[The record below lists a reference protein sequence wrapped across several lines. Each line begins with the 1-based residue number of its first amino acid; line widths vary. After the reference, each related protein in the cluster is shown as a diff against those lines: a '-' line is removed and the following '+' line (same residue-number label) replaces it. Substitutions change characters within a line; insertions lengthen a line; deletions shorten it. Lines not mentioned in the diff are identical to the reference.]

1 MQRLEYPLE
10 SIWAKALIIGGLTL
24 LMLWPLAR
32 VGSLVSERQEL
43 QHQAYG
49 VISAG
54 FGGSQTI
61 GGPIISVDTQD
72 LVVDS
77 SAKNTAEV
85 WRAGA
90 PARLLSDKLHVE
102 SDVAVEVR
110 RKGIY
115 SIPVYVSRFV
125 VTGQFTPESIAR
137 VLASSVDMRVVP
149 THAAIQLPLPGVK
162 YLRGLTLFS
171 VNGQPLHVT
180 NEEIG
185 GFAALSA
192 PIDLESLDRG
202 TPLNFRLEFEL
213 AGSDSLHFLPL
224 ASDTTVTARIAWPH
238 PDFDG
243 AFLPISHEN
252 SARGYSADW
261 HILEL
266 NRAIPQVWRGATV
279 TNSALLA
286 TSFGVRMFQP
296 SDIYT
301 QNYRAMR
308 YGILFIAITF
318 ACFFACEH
326 VVRGMRLH
334 PMQYLLVG
342 LALATFYLLL
352 LALSEHV
359 GFAIAYTIGAAGL
372 VALITT
378 YIAGAT
384 SNRRA
389 AGWIGAALATAYA
402 VLYVILLS
410 EDYALL
416 FGALLVFAVLAA
428 LMLATRRLDWAAVG
442 RQDSRSDNA

>member
-1 MQRLEYPLE
+1 MQRLVHPFE
-10 SIWAKALIIGGLTL
+10 SIWVKALIIGGLTL

-32 VGSLVSERQEL
+32 VGSLVSERQDL
-43 QHQAYG
+43 QHQAYD

-54 FGGSQTI
+54 FGGPQTI
-61 GGPIISVDTQD
+61 GGPIITVDTQD
-72 LVVDS
+72 LILDP
-77 SAKNTAEV
+77 SAKNTSEV
-85 WRAGA
+85 WRAG
-90 PARLLSDKLHVE
+90 PPMHLLSDTLRIE
-102 SDVAVEVR
+102 TDVAVEVR
-110 RKGIY
+110 SKGIY
-115 SIPVYVSRFV
+115 SVPVYVSKFV
-125 VTGQFTPESIAR
+125 ITGQFTPDSIAR
-137 VLASSVDMRVVP
+137 VLASNVDMRVLP
-149 THAAIQLPLPGVK
+149 SHAAIQLPLPGVK

-180 NEEIG
+180 NEEIS

-192 PIDLESLDRG
+192 PIDLESLDRK

-224 ASDTTVTARIAWPH
+224 ASDTAVSARIAWPH

-243 AFLPISHEN
+243 AFLPISHES
-252 SARGYSADW
+252 SARGYSANW
-261 HILEL
+261 HILDL
-266 NRAIPQVWRGATV
+266 NRALPQMWRGATV
-279 TNSALLA
+279 SNSALLA

-326 VVRGMRLH
+326 VVRGLRLH

-359 GFAIAYTIGAAGL
+359 GFAIAYTIAAAAL

-378 YIAGAT
+378 YISGAT
-384 SNRRA
+384 SNHRA
-389 AGWIGAALATAYA
+389 AGWIGAALATSYA
-402 VLYVILLS
+402 ALFVILLS

-416 FGALLVFAVLAA
+416 FGSLLLFAILAA
-428 LMLATRRLDWAAVG
+428 LMLATRRLNWAAVG
-442 RQDSRSDNA
+442 RRDSPSD